1 MKKTLKALLMG
12 LGLSVLL
19 AGCSDISLNTSEVAD
34 ANEAVSRAVVPAA
47 DKTKTIVIH
56 LYGAAS
62 GTWNVW
68 AWRKSPTEANYSSK
82 GWPGGDIKLAKSSKD
97 AGLETVMTV
106 DPNYAMGILF
116 VKSTGSPQTSD
127 IVISKALLEA
137 NTDFYFNFDESK
149 VYTNAAECLGLKSAS
164 IASKDGDKIKG
175 LVIGYES
182 VTKDMFTVTGSD
194 GTTNLEVASVAQSG
208 TTVTITLTA
217 GNMEKAP
224 YTVTFKP
231 NAETDASVVTAAV
244 EVGLLDEMGYT
255 YDGNDLGLTLS
266 GSTATFKAWS
276 PLVDE
281 ANVLLYADAAM
292 AKSTKEENI
301 AQRVKMIKNAETG
314 VWTASGVS
322 YGSNKYY
329 KYEFITGEAATQVA
343 DIWANCASP
352 DSYAS
357 QIVNINSSAEAKPDA
372 WEATYVNPFGR
383 SGTETKRYSDAVIY
397 EMHVRDWSRAVVE
410 NSTGKYL
417 DLANSEKFMKHLKD
431 IGVTHVQILPV
442 FDHAETNASSSYNW
456 GYNPYHYNV
465 PEGRYVTK
473 GYTDGTQAVKEFR
486 TLIQKLHE
494 NGISVIMDVVY
505 NHTSGTGINSL
516 YDKTVNKYFYRMTKS
531 GAYSNGSGCGNEFAT
546 NHVMARKYVVDSLKH
561 WMNDYHINGFRFDLM
576 GCLETD
582 TMREIYDE
590 LYAIDKNVLVYGEP
604 WTGGTSAVVDG
615 AVKACKGA
623 FGYGYG
629 AFDDDF
635 RDAIKGAEFGG
646 FQLGHVAG
654 KFNDD
659 GIIKG
664 LTGAVGKNKR
674 NETGDPQLALHYAE
688 CHDNYTLFD
697 KLAMSYL
704 GVNKFSGDL
713 FAEIG
718 EAGLEKV
725 RKEQSLVAAYLFL
738 SQGTPFINGGQEF
751 LRTKKGDEN
760 SYKSKDDINQI
771 DLSFKETYSDVYDV
785 YRSLIAFRKDFA
797 VVRNATVK
805 NEATKISTGVTKF
818 VIADENDEF
827 EIFFNATEA
836 KASVSAEG
844 KVVTIGKGSIG
855 MNSGIFGAGV
865 NTLDSAT
872 KLYKIAKESSK
883 VISVPAKSF
892 VILKK

>member
-1 MKKTLKALLMG
+1 
-12 LGLSVLL
+12 
-19 AGCSDISLNTSEVAD
+19 
-34 ANEAVSRAVVPAA
+34 
-47 DKTKTIVIH
+47 
-56 LYGAAS
+56 
-62 GTWNVW
+62 
-68 AWRKSPTEANYSSK
+68 
-82 GWPGGDIKLAKSSKD
+82 
-97 AGLETVMTV
+97 
-106 DPNYAMGILF
+106 
-116 VKSTGSPQTSD
+116 
-127 IVISKALLEA
+127 
-137 NTDFYFNFDESK
+137 
-149 VYTNAAECLGLKSAS
+149 
-164 IASKDGDKIKG
+164 
-175 LVIGYES
+175 
-182 VTKDMFTVTGSD
+182 
-194 GTTNLEVASVAQSG
+194 
-208 TTVTITLTA
+208 
-217 GNMEKAP
+217 
-224 YTVTFKP
+224 
-231 NAETDASVVTAAV
+231 
-244 EVGLLDEMGYT
+244 
-255 YDGNDLGLTLS
+255 
-266 GSTATFKAWS
+266 
-276 PLVDE
+276 
-281 ANVLLYADAAM
+281 
-292 AKSTKEENI
+292 
-301 AQRVKMIKNAETG
+301 
-314 VWTASGVS
+314 
-322 YGSNKYY
+322 
-329 KYEFITGEAATQVA
+329 
-343 DIWANCASP
+343 
-352 DSYAS
+352 
-357 QIVNINSSAEAKPDA
+357 
-372 WEATYVNPFGR
+372 
-383 SGTETKRYSDAVIY
+383 
-397 EMHVRDWSRAVVE
+397 
-410 NSTGKYL
+410 
-417 DLANSEKFMKHLKD
+417 
-431 IGVTHVQILPV
+431 
-442 FDHAETNASSSYNW
+442 
-456 GYNPYHYNV
+456 
-465 PEGRYVTK
+465 
-473 GYTDGTQAVKEFR
+473 
-486 TLIQKLHE
+486 
-494 NGISVIMDVVY
+494 
-505 NHTSGTGINSL
+505 
-516 YDKTVNKYFYRMTKS
+516 
-531 GAYSNGSGCGNEFAT
+531 
-546 NHVMARKYVVDSLKH
+546 MARKYVVDSLKH

-582 TMREIYDE
+582 TMREIYDG

-855 MNSGIFGAGV
+855 INSGIFGAGV

-883 VISVPAKSF
+883 VTSVPAKSF